1 MNFKTNMNM
10 KLSDVFILGSAF
22 LSMLLSIYLWYTTNP
37 EAGIFVGL
45 WVPSLLGFGIYIK
58 NIYRSPN
65 E

>member
-1 MNFKTNMNM
+1 M

-22 LSMLLSIYLWYTTNP
+22 LSMLLSIYLWFTTNP
-37 EAGIFVGL
+37 EAGIFVGI

>member
-1 MNFKTNMNM
+1 M
-10 KLSDVFILGSAF
+10 KLSDVFILLSAF

-45 WVPSLLGFGIYIK
+45 WVPSILGFGIYIK
-58 NIYRSPN
+58 NIYRSTD

>member
-1 MNFKTNMNM
+1 M

-22 LSMLLSIYLWYTTNP
+22 LSMLFSIYLWYTTNY

-58 NIYRSPN
+58 NIYRSSN

>member
-22 LSMLLSIYLWYTTNP
+22 LSMLLSIYLWFTTNP
-37 EAGIFVGL
+37 EAGIFVGI

>member
-1 MNFKTNMNM
+1 M

>member
-1 MNFKTNMNM
+1 M

-22 LSMLLSIYLWYTTNP
+22 ISMLLSIYLWYTTNP

>member
-1 MNFKTNMNM
+1 M
-10 KLSDVFILGSAF
+10 KLSDYFILGSAF
-22 LSMLLSIYLWYTTNP
+22 LSMLLSIYLYFTTNT

>member
-1 MNFKTNMNM
+1 M
-10 KLSDVFILGSAF
+10 KLSDIFILSSAF
-22 LSMLLSIYLWYTTNP
+22 FSMLLSIYLWYTTNP
-37 EAGIFVGL
+37 EAGIFVGI

>member
-1 MNFKTNMNM
+1 M
-10 KLSDVFILGSAF
+10 KLSDYFILASAF
-22 LSMLLSIYLWYTTNP
+22 LSMLLSIYLWFTGNADT
-37 EAGIFVGL
+37 AIFVGL

>member
-1 MNFKTNMNM
+1 M
-10 KLSDVFILGSAF
+10 KLSDYFILGSAF
-22 LSMLLSIYLWYTTNP
+22 LSMLLSIYLWFTSNP
-37 EAGIFVGL
+37 EAGIFVGI